1 MSKSPD
7 AKSPE
12 AFRTISE
19 VSEWLDTPTY
29 VLRFWESR
37 FSQIKPVKR
46 AGGRRYYRPDDML
59 LLGGIKQLLH
69 FDEKS
74 IKDVKALL
82 KDEGVK
88 HVMGLSPDL
97 NTKVVSPKSKADAED
112 AADIDKIVTSNRA
125 KKKPSVEVR
134 VVKKAKVA
142 EDAAKGKTEV
152 ADATKET
159 PAAVEKAAAPS
170 KPKEAPVKPANEAE
184 QGAMAKA
191 KAEEAARVKAAKE
204 AAALKQ
210 AADEEADEWGQL
222 VPDMIKD
229 APFRIKSANGYDA
242 DAMEEI
248 ETLYY
253 SLAMARN
260 SIRRA
265 RKQQEKRAG

>member
-134 VVKKAKVA
+134 VVKKAKV
-142 EDAAKGKTEV
+142 D
-152 ADATKET
+152 
-159 PAAVEKAAAPS
+159 
-170 KPKEAPVKPANEAE
+170 EAE

-253 SLAMARN
+253 SLTMARN